1 LLEICC
7 TILTV
12 GFFSLQNVTFEVLI
26 MPYTNEEG
34 GRLNNFASEPKVYK
48 ADPPTK
54 SQQRNYL
61 FLGIVAVA
69 LVGGLLA
76 VAFYASQAG

>member
-1 LLEICC
+1 
-7 TILTV
+7 
-12 GFFSLQNVTFEVLI
+12 

-34 GRLNNFASEPKVYK
+34 GRLNNFASEPKVYQ

-54 SQQRNYL
+54 SQQRNYI
-61 FLGIVAVA
+61 FLGIAAIA

>member
-1 LLEICC
+1 
-7 TILTV
+7 
-12 GFFSLQNVTFEVLI
+12 

-34 GRLNNFASEPKVYK
+34 GRLNNFASEPKVYE
-48 ADPPTK
+48 AEPPTK
-54 SQQRNYL
+54 SEQRNYI
-61 FLGIVAVA
+61 FLGIAAIA

>member
-1 LLEICC
+1 MLYYCNKRIFFLKNCHIR
-7 TILTV
+7 
-12 GFFSLQNVTFEVLI
+12 GFDYA
-26 MPYTNEEG
+26 YTNEEG
-34 GRLNNFASEPKVYK
+34 GRLNNFAAEPKVYQ

-61 FLGIVAVA
+61 FWGVAA
-69 LVGGLLA
+69 ITLVGGLLA

>member
-1 LLEICC
+1 
-7 TILTV
+7 
-12 GFFSLQNVTFEVLI
+12 

-34 GRLNNFASEPKVYK
+34 GRLNNFAAEPKVYQ

-61 FLGIVAVA
+61 VWGVAA
-69 LVGGLLA
+69 ITLVGGLLA

>member
-1 LLEICC
+1 
-7 TILTV
+7 
-12 GFFSLQNVTFEVLI
+12 

-34 GRLNNFASEPKVYK
+34 GRLNNFASEPKVYQ

-54 SQQRNYL
+54 SQQRNYIV
-61 FLGIVAVA
+61 LGIAAIA